1 MCSLW
6 VQLATS
12 NGTMFEVRE
21 SAAQTMLF
29 WVAAD
34 VNVLYQGDHLFTTFS
49 YMNNG

>member
-1 MCSLW
+1 MGTAGH
-6 VQLATS
+6 VQWTK
-12 NGTMFEVRE
+12 GTMVEVRV

-34 VNVLYQGDHLFTTFS
+34 VNVMYQGEYLFTTFS